1 MSTQGNKMED
11 TATAEKIKLVDLDSQ
26 YQAIGE
32 EIWSAMKDVVKNS
45 AFILGRHVKAFE
57 DDFAGFCNA
66 RFAVGVASGTDA
78 LMLTMKA
85 LGIGPGDEVITVP
98 NTAFPTAEAITL
110 SGASV
115 VFADINP
122 ETFNIDPA
130 VVEKKITRKTRAIIP
145 VHLYGQ
151 PAQMDELKELCQN
164 RKLMLIEDA
173 AQAHGAEYK
182 GQRVGAIGD
191 AACFSFYPSKNL
203 GGYGDGGAVVTNDE
217 RITEKVR
224 MLRNHGRHEK
234 YLHEIEGYNSRLDAL
249 QAAILSVKLKYLDGW
264 SEKRRQHARYYDKL
278 LSSVKEV
285 TTPKV
290 LDGVKSVYHVYVIR
304 VKDRDLLRKRLKEEN
319 IDTGVHYPVPLHL
332 QPALAYLGLG
342 KGSFPMAEEAA
353 LTVLSLP
360 LYPEMTN
367 EQIETVVDAV
377 KQHVT

>member
-1 MSTQGNKMED
+1 MED
-11 TATAEKIKLVDLDSQ
+11 TATAEKIKLVDLDPQ

-32 EIWSAMKDVVKNS
+32 EIWSAMKDVVENS
-45 AFILGRHVKAFE
+45 AFVLGRHVKAFE

-78 LMLTMKA
+78 LVLAMKA

-110 SGASV
+110 SGASM

-130 VVEKKITRKTRAIIP
+130 VAEKKITRKTRAIIP

-151 PAQMDELKELCQN
+151 PAQMDELKELCRDRN
-164 RKLMLIEDA
+164 LRLIEDA

-278 LSSVKEV
+278 LSSVEKV

-290 LDGVKSVYHVYVIR
+290 LDGVKSVYHVYAIR
-304 VKDRDLLRKRLKEEN
+304 VKDRDLLRKKLKEEN

-353 LTVLSLP
+353 STVLSLP

>member
-1 MSTQGNKMED
+1 MED
-11 TATAEKIKLVDLDSQ
+11 TATAEKIKLVDLDPQ

-32 EIWSAMKDVVKNS
+32 EIWSAMKDVVENS
-45 AFILGRHVKAFE
+45 AFVLGRHVKAFE

-78 LMLTMKA
+78 LVLAMKA

-130 VVEKKITRKTRAIIP
+130 VAEKKITRKTRAIIP

-151 PAQMDELKELCQN
+151 PAQMDELKELCRD
-164 RKLMLIEDA
+164 RKLRLIEDA

-278 LSSVKEV
+278 LSSVEEV
-285 TTPKV
+285 TTPKI
-290 LDGVKSVYHVYVIR
+290 LDGVKSVYHVYAIR
-304 VKDRDLLRKRLKEEN
+304 VKDRDLLRKKLKEEN

-353 LTVLSLP
+353 STVLSLP